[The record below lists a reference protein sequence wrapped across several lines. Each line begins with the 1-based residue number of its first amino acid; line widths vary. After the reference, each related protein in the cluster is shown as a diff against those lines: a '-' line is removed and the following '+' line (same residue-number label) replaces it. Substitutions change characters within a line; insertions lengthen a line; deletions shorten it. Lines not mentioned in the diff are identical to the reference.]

1 MRWRA
6 AVIAGAGILAYANS
20 LWGPFIFDDML
31 SVVENQQIRD
41 WRRLGSVLFPERE
54 LPTAGRPLVNFSFA
68 LNYAFG
74 GLDPRGYHLVN
85 LALHLMAGLAVFG
98 VVRRTLDRLAVGNRP
113 AANIGF
119 AAALIWT
126 LHPLNTEAVNYVTQ
140 RTELMMGLFYLL
152 TLYACVRRWNVA
164 AVVSS
169 AAGMAC
175 KESMATAP
183 VVVVLYE
190 SIFTFGSVKRAL
202 AERWRFYAALAG
214 CWMVLGALMWSGP
227 RVHSAGF
234 SSGVSPWTYLLNQTV
249 MIAEYLRRA
258 VWPRSLVLNYGWPIP
273 LTIADVLPYALLVT
287 LLLALT
293 IVALVR
299 WPRVGFLGAWFFITL
314 APTSSI
320 VPIATEVGAERRMYL
335 PLIALVVLA
344 VWGASLLR
352 RAGPAVAAAAL
363 VTLSTALA
371 AGTFARNREYASALT
386 LARTIVDR
394 HPTPFAEHVLASE
407 LLMAGHRDDAMVHL
421 RRALPGAP
429 RAHYTLGA
437 ELLKEGKLE
446 DAIDELQAFVR
457 EQPMLLEAVSAR
469 RFLGAAYLKLQR
481 WPEAIEQAR
490 LVLTMKPAPTERVEA
505 ERLLADALFGQESL
519 DEALT
524 HYRLYL
530 QARPNDVGALAQ
542 VGIIYAAT
550 NRLADAVS
558 TFRRAVDLD
567 PKNGNSQRNLATAL
581 LDSGDLAGAVDHA
594 RQAAALRPGDRDAVR
609 LIEQALALQQGGGR
623 SEVR

>member
-6 AVIAGAGILAYANS
+6 AIIAGAGILAYANS
-20 LWGPFIFDDML
+20 LWGPLIFDDML

-41 WRRLGSVLFPERE
+41 WRRLESVLFPARE

-85 LALHLMAGLAVFG
+85 LALHLMAGLVVFG
-98 VVRRTLDRLAVGNRP
+98 VVRRTLDRLAVENRS
-113 AANIGF
+113 AASLGF
-119 AAALIWT
+119 AVALIWT

-152 TLYACVRRWNVA
+152 TLYASIRRWNVA
-164 AVVSS
+164 AVVSC

-183 VVVVLYE
+183 VAIVLYE
-190 SIFTFGSVKRAL
+190 SIFMFGSVKKAL

-214 CWMVLGALMWSGP
+214 CWFVLGAVMWSGP

-249 MIAEYLRRA
+249 MITEYLGRA

-273 LTIADVLPYALLVT
+273 LTIRDVLPDALLVA

-299 WPRVGFLGAWFFITL
+299 CPRVGFLGAWFFITL

-344 VWGASLLR
+344 VWGASLLK

-363 VTLSTALA
+363 VTWSMALA

-394 HPTPFAEHVLASE
+394 HPTPVAEHVLASE
-407 LLMAGHRDDAMVHL
+407 LLMAGNREDAMVHL

-429 RAHYTLGA
+429 RAYYTLGT
-437 ELLKEGKLE
+437 ELFKEGRLE
-446 DAIDELQAFVR
+446 EAIGELQAFVR
-457 EQPMLLEAVSAR
+457 EQPLLLEAVSAR
-469 RFLGAAYLKLQR
+469 QFLGAAYVKLQR
-481 WPEAIEQAR
+481 WSEAIEQAR
-490 LVLTMKPAPTERVEA
+490 LVLTMKPTPTERAET

-530 QARPNDVGALAQ
+530 QARPNDVAALTQ

-550 NRLADAVS
+550 SRLADAVS
-558 TFRRAVDLD
+558 SFRRAVDVD

-581 LDSGDLAGAVDHA
+581 FDSGDPAGAVDHA
-594 RQAAALRPGDRDAVR
+594 RQAVRLRPGDREAAR
-609 LIEQALALQQGGGR
+609 LLEQALALQQGGR
-623 SEVR
+623 R